1 MPWLAVQFPHLG
13 VELRERAQAE
23 AVALALVG
31 TQGSAGTIV
40 AGQRDSASGGLADW
54 HDDGAGPGH
63 AMVTHWSR

>member
-31 TQGSAGTIV
+31 TQGSAGTLV
-40 AGQRDSASGGLADW
+40 AGQRDSASGGLRTGMTTAR
-54 HDDGAGPGH
+54 AL
-63 AMVTHWSR
+63 AMLW

>member
-31 TQGSAGTIV
+31 TQGSAGTLLQVNAIALQ
-40 AGQRDSASGGLADW
+40 AGLRTGMTTARALAMLW
-54 HDDGAGPGH
+54 
-63 AMVTHWSR
+63 